1 MKQPHHLKVIKVACA
16 HLRAAENL
24 NDDEAIQT
32 ILNEPKRGIGKRSIE
47 IIEAI
52 AEKEG
57 ISFYEALSQQTI
69 LKEKSAKAIKK
80 LIRNLG
86 KWQSE
91 NVNEPTGFRL
101 RDLMIDTGYWKEVS
115 QMEKSEEKIKILEN

>member
-1 MKQPHHLKVIKVACA
+1 M
-16 HLRAAENL
+16 

-115 QMEKSEEKIKILEN
+115 QMEKSEEKIKILENLGKS